1 MSNHRPAQAIGRQGQ
16 GQTQAGIK
24 VRHICGTPNHRNWV
38 TFRGC
43 ARTDW
48 PLECKSTG
56 QMLLLLVGLYAS
68 CIYRI
73 PVHSLVERFQ
83 FLQHFATRS
92 CQCDGAIHL
101 D

>member
-1 MSNHRPAQAIGRQGQ
+1 MSNHRAAQAIGPQGQGQ

-48 PLECKSTG
+48 PLECQSDNDP
-56 QMLLLLVGLYAS
+56 LVA
-68 CIYRI
+68 C
-73 PVHSLVERFQ
+73 
-83 FLQHFATRS
+83 
-92 CQCDGAIHL
+92 
-101 D
+101 